1 MNDLYRS
8 SLRPR
13 SVDRCDINGRERAR
27 RGRGRSK
34 RRDTRALKSV
44 ERRNKIKEKKK
55 KERGQG
61 KNVGRQFATTAS
73 FEGIIRGDAAHA
85 LSFIQR
91 ARARTIAKVSVIN
104 ANGRALPADVCFTV
118 KIFGFDSLNRSPPGP
133 W

>member
-1 MNDLYRS
+1 MNDLYCS

-55 KERGQG
+55 K
-61 KNVGRQFATTAS
+61 NVVREKMSA
-73 FEGIIRGDAAHA
+73 
-85 LSFIQR
+85 
-91 ARARTIAKVSVIN
+91 
-104 ANGRALPADVCFTV
+104 
-118 KIFGFDSLNRSPPGP
+118 DSLQRQHLSKGLSAGMQRTLSLLFSERVRVRLRKFQ
-133 W
+133 